1 MIEHIFDTSRGDT
14 LLNTPSPVPGGGTP
28 LLLGVATFTGASDPG
43 VNQDVSQGF
52 VQGHV
57 FFNATAGQLRV
68 WTCRDNSLGAAKWV
82 FEGADYAN
90 GGTNPSSEAT
100 QFGSS
105 AAIMAA
111 EGNINRQIASAGI
124 NPGGLTADNVMA
136 VYSLPAGAFDI
147 LGRGISIT
155 AQGSIVSSTNAKR
168 TKIIFNPATAV
179 VGSTV
184 GAGGTTIADSG
195 AIPVSQ
201 AGGWILQANVFK
213 YGATGS
219 NTQIGLHQLAQVPGT
234 AQVPPVAPSLITA
247 NEANP
252 ILIAVTGNVAVALTD
267 IVFNFLEVNAMN

>member
-1 MIEHIFDTSRGDT
+1 
-14 LLNTPSPVPGGGTP
+14 
-28 LLLGVATFTGASDPG
+28 
-43 VNQDVSQGF
+43 
-52 VQGHV
+52 
-57 FFNATAGQLRV
+57 
-68 WTCRDNSLGAAKWV
+68 
-82 FEGADYAN
+82 
-90 GGTNPSSEAT
+90 
-100 QFGSS
+100 
-105 AAIMAA
+105 
-111 EGNINRQIASAGI
+111 
-124 NPGGLTADNVMA
+124 
-136 VYSLPAGAFDI
+136 
-147 LGRGISIT
+147 
-155 AQGSIVSSTNAKR
+155 
-168 TKIIFNPATAV
+168 V